1 MGKIVVKN
9 FVVVF
14 SDAKCDAVLEPVIIF
29 VLGLGGGGMGDD
41 WRMGGGGDSM
51 VFRGPEGGSVGDY
64 GKFNA
69 CGIGSL
75 NYHRA

>member
-1 MGKIVVKN
+1 
-9 FVVVF
+9 
-14 SDAKCDAVLEPVIIF
+14 
-29 VLGLGGGGMGDD
+29 MGDD

-64 GKFNA
+64 SKFNA

>member
-29 VLGLGGGGMGDD
+29 VLGLGGGGGMGDD
-41 WRMGGGGDSM
+41 WRMGGGRFNG
-51 VFRGPEGGSVGDY
+51 FQGTGGRISRR
-64 GKFNA
+64 
-69 CGIGSL
+69 L
-75 NYHRA
+75 